1 MMAEQFGISRQGFYK
16 HVNKKM
22 VSSTEDEFVIQKV
35 MQVRRSMPRLG
46 GRKVYHILNPLFTSE
61 GLKYGRDK
69 LFDLLRKER
78 MLVPKRTNYLTT
90 TRSYKRFRKHPN
102 RISELEIKR
111 PEQVWVS
118 DITYIKTR
126 NGYMY
131 LSLITDA
138 YSKKIMGYKLAEN
151 MKTENNVEA
160 LKMALRN
167 RRYPKR
173 KLIHHSDRGFQYCA
187 DLYTSMLEKHKIK
200 ISMTTK
206 YDPYENAVAERIN
219 GILKGEFLISNS
231 RMYKEDAHQVID
243 ESIKTYNELRPH
255 MSCQYLTPEQAHS
268 GMRFKMV
275 TYGKKKI
282 KF

>member
-1 MMAEQFGISRQGFYK
+1 MMADQFGISRQGYYK
-16 HVNKKM
+16 HINKKK
-22 VSSTEDEFVIQKV
+22 VSSSEDEFVKNKV
-35 MQVRRSMPRLG
+35 LHVRRSMPRLG
-46 GRKVYHILNPLFTSE
+46 GRKLYHILNPLLKSE

-102 RISELEIKR
+102 RIVELEIKR

-126 NGYMY
+126 TGYMY

-138 YSKKIMGYKLAEN
+138 YSKKIMGYKVADN
-151 MKTENNVEA
+151 MKTENNVAALEMA
-160 LKMALRN
+160 LKN
-167 RRYPKR
+167 RKYPGR
-173 KLIHHSDRGFQYCA
+173 KIIHHSDRGFQYCA
-187 DLYTSMLEKHKIK
+187 DLYTSTLEKHKIE

-206 YDPYENAVAERIN
+206 YDPYENAVAERVN
-219 GILKGEFLISNS
+219 GILKGEFLVSDS
-231 RMYKEDAHQVID
+231 RMDKEDVEQVIS

-255 MSCQYLTPEQAHS
+255 MSNEYLTPEQAHN
-268 GMRFKMV
+268 GRRFTMQ
-275 TYGKKKI
+275 TYRTKNVS
-282 KF
+282 